1 MRKLFIP
8 LIVSVV
14 LQLLPQFTCAQDA
27 GDGSFIDPNQS
38 KIDSLLN
45 AIEPDSPDSV
55 RAKNYS
61 RVANLTCDLD
71 TSLKYASLSLD
82 YCPETNLELLAF
94 NYNILA
100 FAYYMKDESRKALK
114 YRLMSADIYK
124 KLNDKRRM
132 AGTFIHVGNCYFDLN
147 VKDSIFYYYNQAL
160 VYLTELQDTNFIV
173 ESYNNLGQIYF
184 SMSLYDNAVNTYRK
198 ALNYALSFDVNDSRR
213 TVHVADCYCYLGI
226 TMSLQS
232 DTLINQAIE
241 NLTKAVNL
249 YDSCNTVKH
258 YDVEQKHYAYYGL
271 AGAFIKEAKLTG
283 KKAYADSCY
292 KYVKKAGDYYLA
304 VGSYSNYVDCQY
316 CYVDYLIF
324 YKRYREAL
332 AELLGLEKYLTADRL
347 NIYESHYKYLY
358 EVYKHL
364 GDYKNALDCHEKYMD
379 YKMAYVNDST
389 LNSIKNAE
397 VERTHMLDSVNH
409 HFETLRIETEHRQ
422 ELMRTRMRT
431 RVLLSI
437 ALMFIL
443 VGVILFFFYKTT
455 KENEENKLRN
465 KALEVERSLLRTQM
479 NPHFIFN
486 ALNSVQSFILNS
498 NAPEAVR
505 FLSKFAKLMRMI
517 LNNSMVQS
525 VTLADEMQ
533 SLSLYLDL
541 ERARFD
547 NKFNYSIDISGN
559 IDEDL
564 VHVPPMLVQPF
575 IENAIIHGI
584 MHKTDGEGLITI
596 KITANDADSIICQI
610 TDNGVGRKMAA
621 ELEKN
626 NERKHKSV
634 GMQLTRDRLR
644 DLNNEANAKMSC
656 VITDL
661 EDETGNALGTQV
673 TVIIPMVESKEED
686 A

>member
-1 MRKLFIP
+1 MKHILR
-8 LIVSVV
+8 IVN
-14 LQLLPQFTCAQDA
+14 LLALLVAAIFAGPQITFAQE
-27 GDGSFIDPNQS
+27 SESEIFVDPNQPQ
-38 KIDSLLN
+38 IDSLLN
-45 AIEPDSPDSV
+45 VTKPDSPDDV
-55 RAKNYS
+55 KANNYY
-61 RVANLTCDLD
+61 RIAYITCNND
-71 TSLKYASLSLD
+71 TCLKYCKLTLDWCKPTDSLMIAN
-82 YCPETNLELLAF
+82 T
-94 NYNILA
+94 YNKIGY
-100 FAYYMKDESRKALK
+100 AYYMKDETRKALENRFK
-114 YRLMSADIYK
+114 AADLYNKISDKKNEAVTFMSIGKFYE
-124 KLNDKRRM
+124 
-132 AGTFIHVGNCYFDLN
+132 DLN
-147 VKDSIFYYYNQAL
+147 IKDSIFYYYNKAL
-160 VYLTELQDTNFIV
+160 RYFTETQDTARIISLYFG
-173 ESYNNLGQIYF
+173 LGSAYVN
-184 SMSLYDNAVNTYRK
+184 MSLYSSAEETYRK
-198 ALNYALSFDVNDSRR
+198 ALGYAELSKD
-213 TVHVADCYCYLGI
+213 TLKMAYCYSEMGG
-226 TMSLQS
+226 MYVFQS
-232 DTLINQAIE
+232 DTLPYIAISLLKKSVQLYE
-241 NLTKAVNL
+241 LANLIKYSDISDKYYVYGQLANAYIVKA
-249 YDSCNTVKH
+249 K
-258 YDVEQKHYAYYGL
+258 Q
-271 AGAFIKEAKLTG
+271 TG

-292 KYVKKAGDYYLA
+292 IYIKKLGNYFLSI
-304 VGSYSNYVDCQY
+304 GSYFDYIQTRH
-316 CYVDYLIF
+316 CYVEYLVF

-332 AELLGLEKYLTADRL
+332 AELLKLEKYVTDNSSIFILADYNKWL
-347 NIYESHYKYLY
+347 YHVYYL
-358 EVYKHL
+358 L
-364 GDYKNALDCHEKYMD
+364 GDYKNALDCHCKYID

-389 LNSIKNAE
+389 LNVLKDAE
-397 VERTHMLDSVNH
+397 VQRTQMLDSVNH
-409 HFETLRIETEHRQ
+409 RFETLRIETEHQQ
-422 ELMRTRMRT
+422 ELTRTRLRT

-437 ALMFIL
+437 ALVFIL
-443 VGVILFFFYKTT
+443 VGIIMFFFYKTT

-673 TVIIPMVESKEED
+673 TVIIPMVEETKAEG
-686 A
+686 